1 MIKKSFLVTE
11 SKFQVT
17 KKEIKK
23 KFDHIKKICII
34 NQKSRQP
41 TLEKIISTQIEIQPD
56 NFNSKG

>member
-23 KFDHIKKICII
+23 KFDHIKTNSALK
-34 NQKSRQP
+34 KY
-41 TLEKIISTQIEIQPD
+41 IS
-56 NFNSKG
+56 